1 MSARAIRNLN
11 LFDGEKLIPDSWV
24 VVDEK
29 LNDFGVGDDWQ
40 QHAETAEDG
49 LSGFITPKLFDTHVH
64 GGNGFSN
71 DNGLADMLEVIDF
84 HAKNGVGRTFL
95 SLISA
100 PVQDVVALIHEA
112 REIDHENFAGLHL
125 EGPFLAHEY
134 KGAHN
139 PNVLHAPTDSEL
151 AQLIEASGGLVKSIT
166 IAPELIFDS
175 QLHSLQDA
183 GISVCF
189 GHSAADYLQ
198 AKEFFDKGSNIMTHA
213 FNGMAGIHHRAP
225 GPIPAALEAGAFT
238 ELIAD
243 GIHVEAAAARVLN
256 QDKVILVTDAMV
268 ATGMPDGNYALGSM
282 AVTVTNGVAR
292 TESGSIAGS
301 TLLLKDAVRTYAD
314 WTGSPVAAF
323 RAAIT
328 NPALAYGFEQ
338 VRLTKGG
345 DWLLWNLNLET
356 QN

>member
-24 VVDEK
+24 VVDDR
-29 LNDFGVGDDWQ
+29 LIDFGVGDDWQ

-49 LSGFITPKLFDTHVH
+49 LGGFITPKLFDTHVH

-100 PVQDVVALIHEA
+100 PVQDIVALIHEA
-112 REIDHENFAGLHL
+112 RKIDHKNFAGLHL
-125 EGPFLAHEY
+125 EGPFIAHEY
-134 KGAHN
+134 KGAHD

-151 AQLIEASGGLVKSIT
+151 RQIIEAANGLVKSMT
-166 IAPELIFDS
+166 VAPELISDS
-175 QLHSLQDA
+175 QLESLQEA

-189 GHSAADYLQ
+189 GHSAANYVETK
-198 AKEFFDKGSNIMTHA
+198 AFFAKGSAIMTHA

-256 QDKVILVTDAMV
+256 QDRVILVTDAMV

-301 TLLLKDAVRTYAD
+301 TLLLKDAVKTYAD

-328 NPALAYGFEQ
+328 NPAAAYGLEQ
-338 VRLTKGG
+338 PRLAKGG
-345 DWLLWNLNLET
+345 DWLLWDLNLET